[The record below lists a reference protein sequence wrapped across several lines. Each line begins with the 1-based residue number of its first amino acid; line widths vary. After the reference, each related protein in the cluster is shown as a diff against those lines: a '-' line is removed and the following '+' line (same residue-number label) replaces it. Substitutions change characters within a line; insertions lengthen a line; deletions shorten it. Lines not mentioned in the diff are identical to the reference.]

1 MWTRLAC
8 GATDRV
14 IFDWAQEGGW
24 IVVTFDED
32 FADARMFP
40 VGSHAGASRLRVW
53 PATIEATAEGL
64 RRVLALVADEDL
76 PGSLVIV
83 DYQRIRVRRSVR
95 HG

>member
-1 MWTRLAC
+1 
-8 GATDRV
+8 
-14 IFDWAQEGGW
+14 
-24 IVVTFDED
+24 
-32 FADARMFP
+32 MFP